1 MRATIGDSVA
11 GNYFFFH
18 FSPMRAT
25 MRWCHRQLTIFFW
38 GRSSYVLGAVWLG
51 GCGQDEY
58 DNDIFFGF
66 FWRQFLMCWAL
77 YGSEEA
83 GKIIEEPFGITRE
96 YGPNFQ
102 SQISEMGMLATE
114 NLPLLRYCQQ
124 IKRDIQDIES
134 MWANLESTTPQVS
147 CVA

>member
-1 MRATIGDSVA
+1 MCSALYGSEDA
-11 GNYFFFH
+11 GK
-18 FSPMRAT
+18 MIMIMT
-25 MRWCHRQLTIFFW
+25 FFW
-38 GRSSYVLGAVWLG
+38 
-51 GCGQDEY
+51 
-58 DNDIFFGF
+58 FF

>member
-1 MRATIGDSVA
+1 MTCIPVP
-11 GNYFFFH
+11 H
-18 FSPMRAT
+18 
-25 MRWCHRQLTIFFW
+25 
-38 GRSSYVLGAVWLG
+38 VLGPVWLG
-51 GCGQDEY
+51 GGRHVSSSSY
-58 DNDIFFGF
+58 D
-66 FWRQFLMCWAL
+66 M
-77 YGSEEA
+77 YPPPHVA

>member
-1 MRATIGDSVA
+1 MCSALYGSEDA
-11 GNYFFFH
+11 GK
-18 FSPMRAT
+18 MIMIMT
-25 MRWCHRQLTIFFW
+25 FFW
-38 GRSSYVLGAVWLG
+38 
-51 GCGQDEY
+51 
-58 DNDIFFGF
+58 FF

-102 SQISEMGMLATE
+102 SQISKMGMLATE

-124 IKRDIQDIES
+124 IKQQLLTGLIWTQRSKSNFDKFCFLPRLI
-134 MWANLESTTPQVS
+134 NLSAHCRATDAGNRCHRSVWM
-147 CVA
+147 